1 MNNDNKKILIEDAK
15 YGAFIAAIA
24 GLLRLIYM
32 RAFLGAL
39 PNALHPSNDARSYW
53 ELSLRIYRDGWLLP
67 NDGPFYQAPLYPYA
81 LSVLHQ
87 FGIHSI
93 ANMLWL
99 QAGLGVV
106 NTLLTFVLA
115 RSFVSRPAATAA
127 ALLFSFSH
135 LVLFLESKLLAATL
149 GTTLLLCF
157 ALCAMRWLHTRAAHM
172 LAFAGMF
179 YGLTLLCRPN
189 QIFLFPFLV
198 AFFIWQDRKQK
209 SLLTTPLIFLVAT
222 LIAIAPSFLRNGL
235 VGGDWVPF
243 TANAGVTLYMGSN
256 PQAQGGLAPIEGLS
270 NDIED
275 QHTQSIE
282 LASQLAGEA
291 LSPSQASNFWVK
303 KTIAWAAGNPVSFVI
318 LEAKKLLWCLYT
330 APPAVNVSTHF
341 ETAFISWLWLL
352 SWPTAFILALGLIAL
367 PLLPRMGD
375 QGWFLLALFCGY
387 LLLSL
392 TYYASDRF
400 LAAMAPFFA
409 IQAMIAVT
417 AYLNSKR
424 SALAND
430 RMRWAIW
437 IALCFVLAFNP
448 FLSWN
453 TANETGMGYYNLGVF
468 HEEQGELPEAFDAYR
483 NAYEFAP
490 DNSALLLNL
499 GVLYAKQGD
508 LQRSSRLFERVLKLA
523 PNHPDAMRNLE
534 INRQRMQQ

>member
-189 QIFLFPFLV
+189 QIFLRRLGPLYGERGRDPLHGQQPTGARRPRANRRLV
-198 AFFIWQDRKQK
+198 KRHRRPTHPKHRTR
-209 SLLTTPLIFLVAT
+209 LTTGGRSAVAVASVQFLGQKNHRLGGGQSRLICNF
-222 LIAIAPSFLRNGL
+222 
-235 VGGDWVPF
+235 
-243 TANAGVTLYMGSN
+243 GS
-256 PQAQGGLAPIEGLS
+256 E
-270 NDIED
+270 
-275 QHTQSIE
+275 
-282 LASQLAGEA
+282 
-291 LSPSQASNFWVK
+291 
-303 KTIAWAAGNPVSFVI
+303 
-318 LEAKKLLWCLYT
+318 
-330 APPAVNVSTHF
+330 
-341 ETAFISWLWLL
+341 ETAVVFVYR
-352 SWPTAFILALGLIAL
+352 PA
-367 PLLPRMGD
+367 
-375 QGWFLLALFCGY
+375 CG
-387 LLLSL
+387 
-392 TYYASDRF
+392 
-400 LAAMAPFFA
+400 
-409 IQAMIAVT
+409 Q
-417 AYLNSKR
+417 
-424 SALAND
+424 
-430 RMRWAIW
+430 
-437 IALCFVLAFNP
+437 CFHSF
-448 FLSWN
+448 
-453 TANETGMGYYNLGVF
+453 
-468 HEEQGELPEAFDAYR
+468 
-483 NAYEFAP
+483 
-490 DNSALLLNL
+490 
-499 GVLYAKQGD
+499 
-508 LQRSSRLFERVLKLA
+508 
-523 PNHPDAMRNLE
+523 
-534 INRQRMQQ
+534 